1 MKKIDKL
8 RKSSVSYIRE
18 IQTTYRALDTE
29 RIRMSSP
36 VSVVDF
42 LQEMIGSSNRE
53 TFVVLC
59 VNNKNDLV
67 SYYPASVGTATEAM
81 VHPREVFYTAV
92 DSGAAGIIVA
102 HNHPSGS
109 LEPSRQD
116 IQTTERLKEAG
127 KIMGIPLLDH
137 IIVAFNTGYYSM
149 KEHGH
154 V

>member
-1 MKKIDKL
+1 MKKIDKI

-29 RIRMSSP
+29 RIKISSP
-36 VSVVDF
+36 ASVVDF
-42 LQEMIGSSNRE
+42 LQEMIGSASRE
-53 TFVVLC
+53 IFVVLC
-59 VNNKNDLV
+59 VNNKNDIV
-67 SYYPASVGTATEAM
+67 NYYPVSIGTATEAV

-92 DSGAAGIIVA
+92 DSAASGIIVA
-102 HNHPSGS
+102 HNHPSGT

-137 IIVAFNTGYYSM
+137 IIVAFDNGYYSM